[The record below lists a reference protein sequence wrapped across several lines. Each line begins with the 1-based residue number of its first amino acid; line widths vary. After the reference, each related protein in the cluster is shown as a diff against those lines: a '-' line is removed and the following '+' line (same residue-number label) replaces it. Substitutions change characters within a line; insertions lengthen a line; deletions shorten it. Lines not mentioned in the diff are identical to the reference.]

1 MEKGKA
7 YQDAA
12 VRMIKALLA
21 SYIVT
26 GLLLL
31 VLALLLYKLRLS
43 ESAVNVGIIA
53 VYVVSCFL
61 GGFLEGKMMKTRK
74 FLWGSVCGLLYF
86 TILAV
91 ISLAGIV
98 YARSVRVGGDKMD
111 EAIMTHVKRKYNM
124 LIGEA
129 SAEEIKIK
137 IASAYPMDP
146 EQQIEV
152 KGRDLVT
159 GIPQNIIITSEE
171 VRKAIS
177 EQVESIVQ
185 AVRIALEQ
193 TPPELAADIVDRGI
207 VLTGGGALL
216 KGLDQLLREQT
227 SLPIT
232 VVDDPLSTV
241 VMGTGRALDNIH
253 VLKDVCID

>member
-43 ESAVNVGIIA
+43 ESADNVGIIA

-91 ISLAGIV
+91 ISLAV
-98 YARSVRVGGDKMD
+98 NQSFSGGSSHFVTTL
-111 EAIMTHVKRKYNM
+111 ALCLAGGT
-124 LIGEA
+124 LG
-129 SAEEIKIK
+129 
-137 IASAYPMDP
+137 
-146 EQQIEV
+146 
-152 KGRDLVT
+152 GLV
-159 GIPQNIIITSEE
+159 S
-171 VRKAIS
+171 
-177 EQVESIVQ
+177 
-185 AVRIALEQ
+185 
-193 TPPELAADIVDRGI
+193 
-207 VLTGGGALL
+207 
-216 KGLDQLLREQT
+216 
-227 SLPIT
+227 
-232 VVDDPLSTV
+232 
-241 VMGTGRALDNIH
+241 
-253 VLKDVCID
+253 

>member
-12 VRMIKALLA
+12 VRTIKALLA

-91 ISLAGIV
+91 ISLAV
-98 YARSVRVGGDKMD
+98 NQSFSGGSS
-111 EAIMTHVKRKYNM
+111 HF
-124 LIGEA
+124 
-129 SAEEIKIK
+129 
-137 IASAYPMDP
+137 
-146 EQQIEV
+146 
-152 KGRDLVT
+152 VT
-159 GIPQNIIITSEE
+159 TL
-171 VRKAIS
+171 
-177 EQVESIVQ
+177 
-185 AVRIALEQ
+185 ALC
-193 TPPELAADIVDRGI
+193 LA
-207 VLTGGGALL
+207 GGTLG
-216 KGLDQLLREQT
+216 GMV
-227 SLPIT
+227 S
-232 VVDDPLSTV
+232 
-241 VMGTGRALDNIH
+241 
-253 VLKDVCID
+253 

>member
-91 ISLAGIV
+91 ISLAV
-98 YARSVRVGGDKMD
+98 NQRCSGGSS
-111 EAIMTHVKRKYNM
+111 HF
-124 LIGEA
+124 
-129 SAEEIKIK
+129 
-137 IASAYPMDP
+137 
-146 EQQIEV
+146 
-152 KGRDLVT
+152 VT
-159 GIPQNIIITSEE
+159 TL
-171 VRKAIS
+171 
-177 EQVESIVQ
+177 
-185 AVRIALEQ
+185 ALC
-193 TPPELAADIVDRGI
+193 LA
-207 VLTGGGALL
+207 GGTLG
-216 KGLDQLLREQT
+216 GMV
-227 SLPIT
+227 S
-232 VVDDPLSTV
+232 
-241 VMGTGRALDNIH
+241 
-253 VLKDVCID
+253 

>member
-12 VRMIKALLA
+12 VRMIKALLV

-91 ISLAGIV
+91 ISLAV
-98 YARSVRVGGDKMD
+98 NQSFSGGSS
-111 EAIMTHVKRKYNM
+111 HF
-124 LIGEA
+124 
-129 SAEEIKIK
+129 
-137 IASAYPMDP
+137 
-146 EQQIEV
+146 
-152 KGRDLVT
+152 VT
-159 GIPQNIIITSEE
+159 TL
-171 VRKAIS
+171 
-177 EQVESIVQ
+177 
-185 AVRIALEQ
+185 ALC
-193 TPPELAADIVDRGI
+193 LA
-207 VLTGGGALL
+207 GGTLG
-216 KGLDQLLREQT
+216 GMV
-227 SLPIT
+227 S
-232 VVDDPLSTV
+232 
-241 VMGTGRALDNIH
+241 
-253 VLKDVCID
+253 

>member
-7 YQDAA
+7 YQNAA

-74 FLWGSVCGLLYF
+74 FLWGNVCGLLYF

-91 ISLAGIV
+91 ISLAV
-98 YARSVRVGGDKMD
+98 NQSFSGGSS
-111 EAIMTHVKRKYNM
+111 HF
-124 LIGEA
+124 
-129 SAEEIKIK
+129 
-137 IASAYPMDP
+137 
-146 EQQIEV
+146 
-152 KGRDLVT
+152 VT
-159 GIPQNIIITSEE
+159 TL
-171 VRKAIS
+171 
-177 EQVESIVQ
+177 
-185 AVRIALEQ
+185 ALC
-193 TPPELAADIVDRGI
+193 LA
-207 VLTGGGALL
+207 GGTLG
-216 KGLDQLLREQT
+216 GMV
-227 SLPIT
+227 S
-232 VVDDPLSTV
+232 
-241 VMGTGRALDNIH
+241 
-253 VLKDVCID
+253 

>member
-1 MEKGKA
+1 MEKGNA

-91 ISLAGIV
+91 ISLAV
-98 YARSVRVGGDKMD
+98 NQSFSGGSS
-111 EAIMTHVKRKYNM
+111 HF
-124 LIGEA
+124 
-129 SAEEIKIK
+129 
-137 IASAYPMDP
+137 
-146 EQQIEV
+146 
-152 KGRDLVT
+152 VT
-159 GIPQNIIITSEE
+159 TL
-171 VRKAIS
+171 
-177 EQVESIVQ
+177 
-185 AVRIALEQ
+185 ALC
-193 TPPELAADIVDRGI
+193 LA
-207 VLTGGGALL
+207 GGTLG
-216 KGLDQLLREQT
+216 GMV
-227 SLPIT
+227 S
-232 VVDDPLSTV
+232 
-241 VMGTGRALDNIH
+241 
-253 VLKDVCID
+253 

>member
-86 TILAV
+86 TIRAV
-91 ISLAGIV
+91 ISLAV
-98 YARSVRVGGDKMD
+98 NQSFSGGSS
-111 EAIMTHVKRKYNM
+111 HF
-124 LIGEA
+124 
-129 SAEEIKIK
+129 
-137 IASAYPMDP
+137 
-146 EQQIEV
+146 
-152 KGRDLVT
+152 VT
-159 GIPQNIIITSEE
+159 TL
-171 VRKAIS
+171 
-177 EQVESIVQ
+177 
-185 AVRIALEQ
+185 ALC
-193 TPPELAADIVDRGI
+193 LA
-207 VLTGGGALL
+207 GGTLG
-216 KGLDQLLREQT
+216 GMV
-227 SLPIT
+227 S
-232 VVDDPLSTV
+232 
-241 VMGTGRALDNIH
+241 
-253 VLKDVCID
+253 